1 MKVKFKRLE
10 EVAKAPQR
18 GSEYAAGWDLTAT
31 SFSHERGIV
40 TYGTSISIEIPK
52 GYFGILAARSSVYT
66 TDLMLANGIGV
77 IDSDY
82 RGELI
87 FKFRLLN
94 KSDSP
99 KVYSVGDRI
108 GQLIILSHTA
118 PEWVEDNLT
127 KSKRGIFGF
136 GSTGK

>member
-1 MKVKFKRLE
+1 MKVKFKKLLDT
-10 EVAKAPQR
+10 AKAPQR

-31 SFSHERGIV
+31 SFSHERGII

-52 GYFGILAARSSVYT
+52 GYFGILAARSSVYN
-66 TDLMLANGIGV
+66 TDLMLANSIGI

-87 FKFRLLN
+87 LKFRLLN
-94 KSDSP
+94 KGDSP